1 MTKPYSILAAAAA
14 FGEKRGLSLR
24 DPAFRQAF
32 DDHVRDGLD
41 QALNDPILLHG
52 QRTEAMFEAMVL
64 ALDDVELIKS
74 EDGGRVFPADRFRLP
89 DYRVVLKGGEQ
100 WLVEVKNVY
109 REDPREQ
116 YARRLLRKPYREAL
130 EAYAAATGARL
141 MLAVYWARWSIWTLV
156 SPDLFVD
163 ENGDVTLDMMETM
176 RANELARLGDRTIG
190 TRAPLRLR
198 LLMNPEKTSPIA
210 ADGNVLIT
218 IGANQLLCGEAVIDD
233 ECEREIVSI
242 LMEYGDWSCDGPLA
256 LVEGDRLNA
265 IDFVWEPEEPTGQG
279 FDMVGTL
286 SRMFSRYYAAK
297 TLDQGDIKQLRAP
310 LRPGWFTPLAT
321 GQMPQR
327 ALPLWRFEMRASEP
341 VRDAA

>member
-14 FGEKRGLSLR
+14 FGEMRGLSLR
-24 DPAFRQAF
+24 DPSFRQAF

-41 QALNDPILLHG
+41 QALSDPILLHG

-74 EDGGRVFPADRFRLP
+74 EDGGRIFPADRFRIP
-89 DYRVVLKGGEQ
+89 DYRIVLKGGEQ
-100 WLVEVKNVY
+100 WLVEVKNVHQK
-109 REDPREQ
+109 DPRKQ
-116 YARRLLRKPYREAL
+116 RAGRLLRRPYREAL

-141 MLAVYWARWSIWTLV
+141 MLAVYWSCWSMWTLV
-156 SPDLFVD
+156 SPDRFAD
-163 ENGDVTLDMMETM
+163 ENGDVSLDMMDAL
-176 RANELARLGDRTIG
+176 RANELARLGDRIIG

-210 ADGNVLIT
+210 ANGDVLIT
-218 IGANQLLCGEAVIDD
+218 IGGTQMLCDEAVIED

-256 LVEGDRLNA
+256 RIEGDRLNA
-265 IDFVWEPEEPTGQG
+265 IEFVWEPEQPTCQG
-279 FDMVGTL
+279 FEMVGTL
-286 SRMFSRYYAAK
+286 SRMFSRYFASK
-297 TLDQGDIKQLRAP
+297 TLEEGSIKQLRAP

-321 GQMPQR
+321 GRMPQK
-327 ALPLWRFEMRASEP
+327 ALPLWRFEMQATEP